1 MSAENSIDKV
11 HLRIVRNHMTIIEA
25 IIQGVVQGLTEF
37 LPVSSSGHLT
47 ITQHILG
54 IDMEGG
60 NLFFNVMLHIGTL
73 VAVIAFYHKLIW
85 RLIKAFFSMIGDIFT
100 GKFKWKELSDD
111 KRMVIMVIIGLVP
124 LFLLFLPVPGTGM
137 KLKDFVESF
146 NTDKYFIVVGICLLL
161 TSLLLFIGNRCSRS
175 AVPLKHAKNGGE
187 AGRTSMNV
195 LDAIVIGITQCF
207 ATLPGLSRSGSTLSA
222 GQMRGLNKQT
232 ALDYTFILGTPAIV
246 AAALLEGKDALEA
259 GTAQLTDN
267 ILPIIIGM
275 VVSAVVGYLAIALFK
290 WLLKTDKMIIF
301 IIYTAIVGIAVIVI
315 SVMEM
320 QSGVNLFSG
329 APL

>member
-1 MSAENSIDKV
+1 
-11 HLRIVRNHMTIIEA
+11 MTIIEA
-25 IIQGVVQGLTEF
+25 IIQGAVQGLTEF

-54 IDMEGG
+54 VDMEGG

-100 GKFKWKELSDD
+100 GKFKWKDLSDD

-329 APL
+329 APLT

>member
-1 MSAENSIDKV
+1 
-11 HLRIVRNHMTIIEA
+11 MTIIEA

-54 IDMEGG
+54 VDMEGG

-246 AAALLEGKDALEA
+246 AAALLEGKDALKA

-329 APL
+329 APLT

>member
-1 MSAENSIDKV
+1 
-11 HLRIVRNHMTIIEA
+11 MTIIEA

>member
-1 MSAENSIDKV
+1 
-11 HLRIVRNHMTIIEA
+11 MTILEA
-25 IIQGVVQGLTEF
+25 VIQGVVQGLTEF

-47 ITQHILG
+47 ITQHVFG

-100 GKFKWKELSDD
+100 GKFKWKTLSDD
-111 KRMVIMVIIGLVP
+111 KRMVIMVIIGLIP
-124 LFLLFLPVPGTGM
+124 LALLFLPVPGTGM
-137 KLKDFVESF
+137 KLKDYVESF
-146 NTDKYFIVVGICLLL
+146 NTEKYFIVVGICLLL
-161 TSLLLFIGNRCSRS
+161 TSLLLFLGNLASRRNTFM
-175 AVPLKHAKNGGE
+175 KHAKSGE
-187 AGRTSMNV
+187 SGRTAMNA

-207 ATLPGLSRSGSTLSA
+207 ATLPGLSRSGSTLAA

-246 AAALLEGKDALEA
+246 AAALLEGKDALEE
-259 GTAQLTDN
+259 GTESLTAN
-267 ILPIIIGM
+267 IIPILVGM
-275 VVSAVVGYLAIALFK
+275 VVAAVVGYLAIALFK

-301 IIYTAIVGIAVIVI
+301 IIYTAIVGIAVIII
-315 SVMEM
+315 SILEM
-320 QSGVNLFSG
+320 HSGVNLFTG
-329 APL
+329 AAI

>member
-1 MSAENSIDKV
+1 
-11 HLRIVRNHMTIIEA
+11 MTIIEA

-329 APL
+329 APLT

>member
-1 MSAENSIDKV
+1 
-11 HLRIVRNHMTIIEA
+11 
-25 IIQGVVQGLTEF
+25 
-37 LPVSSSGHLT
+37 
-47 ITQHILG
+47 
-54 IDMEGG
+54 
-60 NLFFNVMLHIGTL
+60 
-73 VAVIAFYHKLIW
+73 
-85 RLIKAFFSMIGDIFT
+85 
-100 GKFKWKELSDD
+100 
-111 KRMVIMVIIGLVP
+111 MVIMVIIGLVP

-329 APL
+329 APLT

>member
-1 MSAENSIDKV
+1 
-11 HLRIVRNHMTIIEA
+11 MTIVEA

-47 ITQHILG
+47 ITQHVLG
-54 IDMEGG
+54 LDLEGG

-73 VAVIAFYHKLIW
+73 VAVVAFYHKLIW

-111 KRMVIMVIIGLVP
+111 KRMVIMVIIGLLP
-124 LFLLFLPVPGTGM
+124 LALLFLPVPGTGM

-146 NTDKYFIVVGICLLL
+146 NTSKYFIVVGICLLL
-161 TSLLLFIGNRCSRS
+161 TSILLFIGNRCSRS
-175 AVPLKHAKNGGE
+175 DVPMKHAKGGE
-187 AGRTSMNV
+187 TGRTSMNV
-195 LDAIVIGITQCF
+195 VDALVVGLTQCF
-207 ATLPGLSRSGSTLSA
+207 ATLPGLSRSGSTLSV

-232 ALDYTFILGTPAIV
+232 ALDYTFILGTPAII
-246 AAALLEGKDALEA
+246 AAAVLEGKDALESGMDA
-259 GTAQLTDN
+259 ISADLV
-267 ILPIIIGM
+267 PIIVGM

-301 IIYTAIVGIAVIVI
+301 IIYTAIIGIAVIVI
-315 SVMEM
+315 SILEM
-320 QSGVNLFSG
+320 RSGVNLFSG
-329 APL
+329 APLT

>member
-1 MSAENSIDKV
+1 
-11 HLRIVRNHMTIIEA
+11 MTIIEA

-54 IDMEGG
+54 IDMEGS

-329 APL
+329 APLT

>member
-1 MSAENSIDKV
+1 
-11 HLRIVRNHMTIIEA
+11 MTIIEA

-54 IDMEGG
+54 VDMEGG
-60 NLFFNVMLHIGTL
+60 NLFCNVMLHIGTL

-329 APL
+329 APLT